1 MAKQVFRPN
10 EIKLKDNEKKF
21 TLPLLHDYRPHE
33 EKPEVVEEVYQGPSA
48 EDLRKEAE
56 AFRQGWEIEKQHL
69 LEEANAQADEI
80 IKNAKD
86 AAFEEVKRKTDEAS
100 VIKSDAQSQA
110 DEIIAN
116 AKSEAE
122 KIIQDAHLEE
132 QKIKDDAKQDG
143 FKQGHDDGYSAGES
157 EIERLVERLRKMVE
171 ALMLR
176 REEILKETEQQIVEL
191 VILMTRKVV
200 KIISETQ
207 KTAIMSNILAA
218 LKKVKSRGNV
228 ILHVNL
234 EDLKLASANADEF
247 IKRVENIQGITVVE
261 DSTVEKGGCVVETDF
276 GAIDA
281 RISSQLSELEEK
293 IMEISPVKSVK
304 KGADI
309 PSAE

>member
-100 VIKSDAQSQA
+100 VIKSDAQAQA

-122 KIIQDAHLEE
+122 KIIQDARLEE
-132 QKIKDDAKQDG
+132 QKIKSDAKQDG
-143 FKQGHDDGYSAGES
+143 FRQGHDEGYSAGES
-157 EIERLVERLRKMVE
+157 EIGRLVERLRKMVE

-207 KTAIMSNILAA
+207 KTAIMSNVLAA

-293 IMEISPVKSVK
+293 IMEISPIKSVK

>member
-33 EKPEVVEEVYQGPSA
+33 EKPEVVEEIYQGPSA

-100 VIKSDAQSQA
+100 VIKSDAQAQA

-122 KIIQDAHLEE
+122 KIIQDARLEE
-132 QKIKDDAKQDG
+132 QKIKSDAKQDG
-143 FKQGHDDGYSAGES
+143 FRQGHDEGYSAGES

-207 KTAIMSNILAA
+207 KTAIMSNVLAA

-234 EDLKLASANADEF
+234 EDLKLATANADEF

-276 GAIDA
+276 GAVDA

>member
-100 VIKSDAQSQA
+100 VIKSDAQAQA

-122 KIIQDAHLEE
+122 KIIQDARLEE
-132 QKIKDDAKQDG
+132 QKIKSDAKQDG
-143 FKQGHDDGYSAGES
+143 FKQGHDEGYSAGES
-157 EIERLVERLRKMVE
+157 EIGRLVERLRKMVE

-207 KTAIMSNILAA
+207 KTAIMSNVLAA

-234 EDLKLASANADEF
+234 EDLKLATANADEF

-281 RISSQLSELEEK
+281 RISSQLNELEEK
-293 IMEISPVKSVK
+293 IMEISPIKSVK

>member
-143 FKQGHDDGYSAGES
+143 FRQGHDDGYSAGES

-207 KTAIMSNILAA
+207 KTAIMSNVLAA

>member
-122 KIIQDAHLEE
+122 KIIQDARLEE
-132 QKIKDDAKQDG
+132 QKIKADAKQDG
-143 FKQGHDDGYSAGES
+143 FRQGHDDGYSAGES

-207 KTAIMSNILAA
+207 KTAIMSNVLAA

-293 IMEISPVKSVK
+293 IMEISPIKSVK

>member
-100 VIKSDAQSQA
+100 VIKSDAQAQA

-122 KIIQDAHLEE
+122 KIIQDARLEE

-143 FKQGHDDGYSAGES
+143 FRQGHDDGYSAGES

-293 IMEISPVKSVK
+293 IMEISPIKSVK

>member
-100 VIKSDAQSQA
+100 VIKSDAQAQA

-247 IKRVENIQGITVVE
+247 IKRVENIQGIAVVE

-293 IMEISPVKSVK
+293 IMEISPIKSVK

>member
-33 EKPEVVEEVYQGPSA
+33 EKNEVVEEVYQGPSA

-69 LEEANAQADEI
+69 LEKANAEADEI

-86 AAFEEVKRKTDEAS
+86 AAFGEVKRQTDEAA
-100 VIKSDAQSQA
+100 VLKADAQKEA
-110 DEIIAN
+110 EEILAK

-122 KIIQDAHLEE
+122 KIIQDAKIEE
-132 QKIKDDAKQDG
+132 QKIKSAAKDEG
-143 FKQGHDDGYSAGES
+143 FKQGHDEGYAGGQD
-157 EIERLVERLRKMVE
+157 EISRLVDRLHKMVE
-171 ALMLR
+171 AVMLR

-207 KTAIMSNILAA
+207 KTTIMSNVLAA
-218 LKKVKSRGNV
+218 LKKVKTRGV
-228 ILHVNL
+228 VTLHVNL
-234 EDLKLASANADEF
+234 EDLRLSTANVDEF

-261 DSTVEKGGCVVETDF
+261 DSTVEKGGCIVETDF

-281 RISSQLSELEEK
+281 RISSQLGELEDK
-293 IMEISPVKSVK
+293 IMEISPVKTIK
-304 KGADI
+304 KNTGI
-309 PSAE
+309 PSEE

>member
-33 EKPEVVEEVYQGPSA
+33 EKTEVVEEVYQGPSA

-86 AAFEEVKRKTDEAS
+86 AAFEEVKRQTDEAA
-100 VIKSDAQSQA
+100 VLKADAQKEA
-110 DEIIAN
+110 EEIL
-116 AKSEAE
+116 AKAKAEAE
-122 KIIQDAHLEE
+122 KIIQDAQVEE
-132 QKIKDDAKQDG
+132 QKIKSGAKDEG
-143 FKQGHDDGYSAGES
+143 FKQGHDEGYASGEG
-157 EIERLVERLRKMVE
+157 EISRLVERLHKMVE
-171 ALMLR
+171 SVMLR

-207 KTAIMSNILAA
+207 KTTIMSNVLAA
-218 LKKVKSRGNV
+218 LKKVKTRGTV
-228 ILHVNL
+228 TLHVNL
-234 EDLKLASANADEF
+234 EDLRLATANVDEF

-261 DSTVEKGGCVVETDF
+261 DSTVEKGGCIVETDF

-281 RISSQLSELEEK
+281 RISSQLSELEDK
-293 IMEISPVKSVK
+293 IMEISPVKMIK
-304 KGADI
+304 KNTGI

>member
-293 IMEISPVKSVK
+293 IMEISPIKSVK

>member
-33 EKPEVVEEVYQGPSA
+33 EKPEVVEEIYQGPSA

-100 VIKSDAQSQA
+100 VIKSDAQAQA

>member
-33 EKPEVVEEVYQGPSA
+33 EKPEVVEEIYQGPSA

-100 VIKSDAQSQA
+100 VIKSDAQAQA

-132 QKIKDDAKQDG
+132 QKIKADAKQDG

-207 KTAIMSNILAA
+207 KTAIMSNVLAA

-234 EDLKLASANADEF
+234 EDLKLATANADEF

>member
-33 EKPEVVEEVYQGPSA
+33 EKPEVVEEIYQGPSA

-100 VIKSDAQSQA
+100 VIKSDAQAQA

-132 QKIKDDAKQDG
+132 QKIKADAKQDG

-207 KTAIMSNILAA
+207 KTAIMSNVLAA

>member
-122 KIIQDAHLEE
+122 KIIQDARLEE

-207 KTAIMSNILAA
+207 KTAIMSNVLAA

-293 IMEISPVKSVK
+293 IMEISPIKSVK

>member
-100 VIKSDAQSQA
+100 VIKSDAQAQA

-143 FKQGHDDGYSAGES
+143 FKQGHGDGYSAGES

-293 IMEISPVKSVK
+293 IMEISPIKSVK

>member
-122 KIIQDAHLEE
+122 KIIQDARLEE

-293 IMEISPVKSVK
+293 IMEISPIKSVK

>member
-143 FKQGHDDGYSAGES
+143 FRQGHDDGYSAGES

-293 IMEISPVKSVK
+293 IMEISPIKSVK

>member
-33 EKPEVVEEVYQGPSA
+33 EKPEVVEEIYQGPSA

-122 KIIQDAHLEE
+122 KIIQDARLEE
-132 QKIKDDAKQDG
+132 QKIKSDAKQVG
-143 FKQGHDDGYSAGES
+143 FRQGHDEGYSAGES
-157 EIERLVERLRKMVE
+157 EIGRLVERLRKMVE

-207 KTAIMSNILAA
+207 KTAIMSNVLAA

-234 EDLKLASANADEF
+234 EDLKLATANADEF

-276 GAIDA
+276 GAVDA

>member
-33 EKPEVVEEVYQGPSA
+33 EKPEVVEEIYQGPSA

-207 KTAIMSNILAA
+207 KTAIMSNVLAA

-293 IMEISPVKSVK
+293 IMEISPIKSVK

-309 PSAE
+309 PSVE

>member
-33 EKPEVVEEVYQGPSA
+33 EKPEVVEEIYQGPSA

-207 KTAIMSNILAA
+207 KTAIMSNVLAA

-293 IMEISPVKSVK
+293 IMEISPIKSVK

>member
-100 VIKSDAQSQA
+100 VIKSDAQAQA

-143 FKQGHDDGYSAGES
+143 FKQGHDYCYSAGES

-293 IMEISPVKSVK
+293 IMEISPIKSVK

>member
-33 EKPEVVEEVYQGPSA
+33 EKPEVVEEIYQGPSA

-122 KIIQDAHLEE
+122 KIIQDAHLDE

-171 ALMLR
+171 TLMLR

-207 KTAIMSNILAA
+207 KTAIMSNVLAA

-293 IMEISPVKSVK
+293 IMEISPIKSVK

>member
-33 EKPEVVEEVYQGPSA
+33 EKPEVVEEIYQGPSA

-100 VIKSDAQSQA
+100 VIKSDAQAQA

-122 KIIQDAHLEE
+122 KIIQDARLEE
-132 QKIKDDAKQDG
+132 QKIKADAKQDG

-207 KTAIMSNILAA
+207 KTAIMSNVLAA

>member
-100 VIKSDAQSQA
+100 VIKSDAQAQA
-110 DEIIAN
+110 DEIIVN

-122 KIIQDAHLEE
+122 KIIQDARLEE

-293 IMEISPVKSVK
+293 IMEISPIKSVK

>member
-33 EKPEVVEEVYQGPSA
+33 EKPEVVEEIYQGPSA

-122 KIIQDAHLEE
+122 KIIQDARLEE
-132 QKIKDDAKQDG
+132 QKIKSDAKQDG
-143 FKQGHDDGYSAGES
+143 FRQGHDEGYSAGES
-157 EIERLVERLRKMVE
+157 EIGRLVERLRKMVE

-207 KTAIMSNILAA
+207 KTAIMSNVLAA

-234 EDLKLASANADEF
+234 EDLKLATANADEF

-276 GAIDA
+276 GAVDA

>member
-33 EKPEVVEEVYQGPSA
+33 EKPEVVEEIYQGPSA

-100 VIKSDAQSQA
+100 VIKSDAQAQA

-143 FKQGHDDGYSAGES
+143 FRQGHDDGYSAGES

-293 IMEISPVKSVK
+293 IMEISPIKSVK

>member
-1 MAKQVFRPN
+1 
-10 EIKLKDNEKKF
+10 
-21 TLPLLHDYRPHE
+21 
-33 EKPEVVEEVYQGPSA
+33 
-48 EDLRKEAE
+48 
-56 AFRQGWEIEKQHL
+56 
-69 LEEANAQADEI
+69 
-80 IKNAKD
+80 
-86 AAFEEVKRKTDEAS
+86 
-100 VIKSDAQSQA
+100 
-110 DEIIAN
+110 
-116 AKSEAE
+116 
-122 KIIQDAHLEE
+122 
-132 QKIKDDAKQDG
+132 
-143 FKQGHDDGYSAGES
+143 
-157 EIERLVERLRKMVE
+157 
-171 ALMLR
+171 MLR

-234 EDLKLASANADEF
+234 EDLKLATANADEF

-293 IMEISPVKSVK
+293 IMEISPIKSVK

>member
-33 EKPEVVEEVYQGPSA
+33 EKPEVVEEIYQGPSA

-100 VIKSDAQSQA
+100 VIKSDAQAQA

-122 KIIQDAHLEE
+122 KIIQDARLEE